1 MDFETKLE
9 SEAGSISDCEKKGDF
24 PVGNISENN
33 GLKPEVG
40 SLPDFKRKEDLDFDT
55 KLESEAGSLETME
68 RKKNASC
75 QKRRLVQNLKEVK
88 SGM

>member
-1 MDFETKLE
+1 MKLSWILKLVASQIVRRREDFLM
-9 SEAGSISDCEKKGDF
+9 
-24 PVGNISENN
+24 GNVSENN

-40 SLPDFKRKEDLDFDT
+40 SLSDFKGKEDLDFDT
-55 KLESEAGSLETME
+55 KLESEAGSMETME

-88 SGM
+88 SSM